1 MIIFELSCTHGHRFE
16 GWFGSSEDFEQQQ
29 GRGLVR
35 CPVCDDGGVVKV
47 PTAKVHTGQKRP
59 TEPVPAAAAPAGAGT
74 APAVPAL
81 AGLPPEILTQLRA
94 IVKSAEDVGGRFAEE
109 ARKIHYKEVE
119 PRSIRGQATREEAES
134 MLDEGIE
141 FAPLPQFLV
150 DEGH

>member
-16 GWFGSSEDFEQQQ
+16 GWFGSSEDFDQQQ

-35 CPVCDDGGVVKV
+35 CPVCDDAGVVKV

-59 TEPVPAAAAPAGAGT
+59 PEPVPATPAPAGVPT
-74 APAVPAL
+74 PPAVPAL
-81 AGLPPEILTQLRA
+81 AGLPPEVLTQLRA